1 MTGRFLL
8 NCPPGSKGPH
18 STSSEALPG
27 LPHLLQEAFQSG
39 REPRKPLGAVELD
52 VRQVH
57 SLVVSESWQKRRT
70 EQEETGLHC
79 STGDARVMTK
89 MCIRY
94 NPCSST
100 VTEQDFDNDLFWDF
114 YLLQSRDVQRRET
127 SWGTIVPRGQE
138 MARMTS
144 CHFLI
149 TLMGTGR

>member
-1 MTGRFLL
+1 
-8 NCPPGSKGPH
+8 
-18 STSSEALPG
+18 
-27 LPHLLQEAFQSG
+27 
-39 REPRKPLGAVELD
+39 
-52 VRQVH
+52 
-57 SLVVSESWQKRRT
+57 
-70 EQEETGLHC
+70 
-79 STGDARVMTK
+79 MTK
-89 MCIRY
+89 MCMRY

-127 SWGTIVPRGQE
+127 SWGTIMPRGQE